1 VNSVGGPFGIL
12 VEYVC
17 TLSHYNPIRIWLYI
31 QVESDEIENYM
42 CSCSQSVDKFKT
54 WIGLSTQTMYFS
66 SSISCECYHQ
76 VYYSPMHHFVRRI
89 RHHENFQRTMIYV
102 EQNHIHVNQQ
112 RH

>member
-1 VNSVGGPFGIL
+1 MLDSVGGPFGIL

-54 WIGLSTQTMYFS
+54 WIGLSTQTMYFLL
-66 SSISCECYHQ
+66 Q
-76 VYYSPMHHFVRRI
+76 F
-89 RHHENFQRTMIYV
+89 
-102 EQNHIHVNQQ
+102 HVNVITKCTIHQCTILSEEYGIMKTFREQ
-112 RH
+112 